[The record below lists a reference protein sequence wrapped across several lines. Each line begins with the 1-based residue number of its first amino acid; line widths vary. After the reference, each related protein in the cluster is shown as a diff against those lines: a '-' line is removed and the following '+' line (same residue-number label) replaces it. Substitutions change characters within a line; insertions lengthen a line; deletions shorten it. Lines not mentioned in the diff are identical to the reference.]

1 MYTVHVTSRSGGD
14 GEARSSDVPDSE
26 IVYKQRKKDSIPLR
40 VFNFIKQRFNPQP
53 EPEQDVE
60 DLGGVLGGS
69 GTLGFGLLRHRPE
82 DLTTLSAKTR
92 FTRKE
97 IQMIYRGFKQECPTG
112 YVDEDAFKHIF
123 SQFFPQGDASQYAH
137 YVFNTI
143 KHKQTSG
150 KINFEEFLT
159 ILSNI
164 SRGTVEDKLQW
175 VFGLYDLDG
184 DGMISRHEMIDVV
197 GSIYEMLGRY
207 TTPHIAEPQQAAR
220 EHVDRIFHLIDA
232 NKDGFVTIDELVQ
245 WCSKDEHL
253 LRSFDTLD
261 TVL

>member
-1 MYTVHVTSRSGGD
+1 MPGSPATTV
-14 GEARSSDVPDSE
+14 
-26 IVYKQRKKDSIPLR
+26 KNRKKNDKKADI
-40 VFNFIKQRFNPQP
+40 
-53 EPEQDVE
+53 E
-60 DLGGVLGGS
+60 DLGGILGGS
-69 GTLGFGLLRHRPE
+69 GTLGIAMRHRPE
-82 DLTTLSAKTR
+82 ELTTLAAKTR
-92 FTRKE
+92 FSRKE
-97 IQMIYRGFKQECPTG
+97 IQMIYRGFKQEAPTG

-143 KHKQTSG
+143 KQKQTSG

-164 SRGTVEDKLQW
+164 SRGTVEEKLQW

-184 DGMISRHEMIDVV
+184 DGLISKEEMIDVV
-197 GSIYEMLGRY
+197 GSIYDMLGRY
-207 TTPHIAEPQQAAR
+207 TTPHINEPHQAAR
-220 EHVDRIFHLIDA
+220 EHVERIFHLIDA

-253 LRSFDTLD
+253 MASFDTLD